1 MAPSPLGKN
10 PKIIPINNASF
21 KTFNWI
27 PLAAIVVINVIRGA
41 GIEPVLHILTNEMFP
56 MAIRTLS
63 IGITQSAFLISGFVS
78 VKIFP
83 TLENAMGLGYVCVIY
98 SFICFLVILW
108 GLFTIPDNRGKSLAK
123 VEESARKMRPL
134 FCNYSIHAPRNIMM
148 STLAIAD
155 RAEKIIEKV

>member
-1 MAPSPLGKN
+1 
-10 PKIIPINNASF
+10 
-21 KTFNWI
+21 
-27 PLAAIVVINVIRGA
+27 
-41 GIEPVLHILTNEMFP
+41 
-56 MAIRTLS
+56 
-63 IGITQSAFLISGFVS
+63 
-78 VKIFP
+78 
-83 TLENAMGLGYVCVIY
+83 MGLGYVCVMY

-134 FCNYSIHAPRNIMM
+134 FCNYSINAPRNIMM